1 VPPTPNTIP
10 DIVSPGVMPYATKL
24 KPPPPPPPAPPKD
37 KLLLPPPPPPPAT
50 RDTVIKFIP
59 HGAVTLYV
67 PALEK
72 DTVCALVILGTD
84 VIALAVTVD
93 VIDEAPDGIRT
104 DPLVII

>member
-1 VPPTPNTIP
+1 
-10 DIVSPGVMPYATKL
+10 MPYATKE
-24 KPPPPPPPAPPKD
+24 KPPPPPPPPPPAPPP
-37 KLLLPPPPPPPAT
+37 LLLPPPPPPPPT
-50 RDTVIKFIP
+50 RYTVIKFIP

-67 PALEK
+67 PALVK
-72 DTVCALVILGTD
+72 DTVWMLVILGTD